1 LYRGTRADICDP
13 PAVRVLAV
21 GNVYPPHH
29 LGGYE
34 IIWQGAMRHLRSQ
47 GHQARIL
54 TTRYRG
60 DGVPPDAAEDPD
72 VHRELDWYWHD
83 HVWRTMRPV
92 QRLRLERANARL
104 FDRHLTE
111 FRPDVIAWWP
121 VGGMSLSLIERGR
134 RAGVPALLFVFDYW
148 PAYGPHH
155 DLWTRMWAP
164 RPRAAAL
171 AERVTG
177 IPTRLNLGV
186 AGRWLFCSRSMR
198 DETLSLGMEIPDQTV
213 LEAGVDRSLVRAA
226 REEDPPPWRWRL
238 LYLGR
243 VVEQKG
249 VRTAIE
255 SLALLPAEATLRIV
269 GEGDAAYRDEL
280 EATAREL
287 GVGHRVQFE
296 GPRPREALVEVYR
309 AADAIVFPVVWPE
322 PFGLVPLEAMALG
335 RPVVATGRGGSGDY
349 LEDRG
354 NALLFEAGDAGALAH
369 ALETLARDQAL
380 RERLR
385 ARGYETAAAHS
396 EEAFN
401 ARALEEMLA
410 ASQAA
415 AQAR

>member
-1 LYRGTRADICDP
+1 VILP
-13 PAVRVLAV
+13 PVRVLAV

-34 IIWQGAMRHLRSQ
+34 IIWQGAMRHLRAE

-60 DGVPPDAAEDPD
+60 PGVPADAAEDPD

-83 HVWRTMRPV
+83 HVWRTMRPDK
-92 QRLRLERANARL
+92 RLRLERENARR
-104 FDRHLTE
+104 FDRHIEE
-111 FRPDVIAWWP
+111 FRPDLITWWP
-121 VGGMSLSLIERGR
+121 VGGMSLSLLERAR
-134 RAGVPALLFVFDYW
+134 RAGIPALLFVFDYW
-148 PAYGPHH
+148 PAYGPQH

-164 RPRAAAL
+164 RPRAAAV
-171 AERVTG
+171 AERLTG
-177 IPTRLNLGV
+177 IPTRLALGA

-198 DETLSLGMEIPDQTV
+198 DETLSLGLEIPDQAI
-213 LEAGVDRSLVRAA
+213 LQAGVDRSFLRAP
-226 REEDPPPWRWRL
+226 REDAPPPWRWRL

-269 GEGDAAYRDEL
+269 GEGDAAYRNEL
-280 EATAREL
+280 EALAREL
-287 GVGHRVQFE
+287 GVSARVQFE
-296 GPRPREALVEVYR
+296 ASYPREALVEIFR
-309 AADAIVFPVVWPE
+309 AADAIVFPVIWPE

-354 NALLFEAGDAGALAH
+354 NALLFEGGDAVALAN
-369 ALETLARDQAL
+369 ALQTLAHDDAL
-380 RERLR
+380 RERIR
-385 ARGYETAAAHS
+385 ARGYEMAGAHS
-396 EEAFN
+396 EDAFN

-410 ASQAA
+410 AARA
-415 AQAR
+415 GGQAR